1 MKAIQKSKCAVLF
14 DMCESDLRACARVF
28 HKELSALK
36 QKGNKYN
43 YKVVLFLAYKQGV
56 DLKEVYPNE
65 DKDAMLREQE
75 AIMQS
80 LYGNDKSLW

>member
-1 MKAIQKSKCAVLF
+1 MKAIQKSRCAVLF
-14 DMCESDLRACARVF
+14 DMCESDLRACARFF

-56 DLKEVYPNE
+56 DLKEVYPHE

-75 AIMQS
+75 AIMES
-80 LYGNDKSLW
+80 IYGNDKSLW